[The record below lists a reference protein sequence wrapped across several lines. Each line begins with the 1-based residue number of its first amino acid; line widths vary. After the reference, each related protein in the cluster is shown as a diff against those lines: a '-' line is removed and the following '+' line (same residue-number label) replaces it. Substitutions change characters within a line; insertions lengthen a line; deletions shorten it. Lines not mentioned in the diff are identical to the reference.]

1 MDTLRTY
8 LIRSLL
14 FLILFFSYF
23 KINAQ
28 SNTLSYFLETAQS
41 NSPLLNDYNNQL
53 ISNKIDSLKLKSTY
67 GFIVTGEGTAGYS
80 PNIKGWGYDSALT
93 NGQSLF
99 AGVRVAK
106 EFISR
111 NNLNTRLAGINASIA
126 QVLAQKNISLQT
138 LNKQI
143 ADQYIAT
150 YASQQQYNLSKEII
164 HLLDQE
170 DIVLK
175 KLTQASV
182 FKQTD
187 YLTFKVT
194 LQQNELTLEQQKAD
208 WQNNYSLLKYLSGI
222 VDDTFEPV
230 EKPSFTE
237 TLNPT
242 SFDESMYTKAFK
254 ADSLKLKNDAKII
267 EYNYKPKITAF
278 SDSGYQ
284 SSFTTTPYK
293 NFGLSV
299 GVGVTIPI
307 YDGHQKKML
316 LQQNQLS
323 LDTRKK
329 YLEQTQRQYQQQI
342 LQVNNQIEQ
351 YDKMIS
357 KANEQIT
364 YAKTLV
370 EANAKQLPT
379 GDVRMVDFI
388 LSINNLLSLKGNI
401 IQYNTTLFNLKNQL
415 QYLIIQ

>member
-1 MDTLRTY
+1 MVTFRTY

-14 FLILFFSYF
+14 FSMLFFSCF

-28 SNTLSYFLETAQS
+28 SNTLSYFLATAQS
-41 NSPLLNDYNNQL
+41 NSPLLNDYNNQV
-53 ISNKIDSLKLKSTY
+53 ISNKIDSLKLKASY
-67 GFIVTGEGTAGYS
+67 GFIVTGEGNAGYS

-99 AGVRVAK
+99 TGVRVAK

-111 NNLNTRLAGINASIA
+111 NNLNTRLAGINANIA

-143 ADQYIAT
+143 TDQYIAT

-164 HLLDQE
+164 HLLNQE
-170 DIVLK
+170 DVVLK
-175 KLTQASV
+175 KLTQSAV

-222 VDDTFEPV
+222 VDDTFEPI

-237 TLNPT
+237 ALNPK
-242 SFDESMYTKAFK
+242 SFDESMYAEAFR
-254 ADSLKLKNDAKII
+254 ADSLKLSNDAKII

-284 SSFTTTPYK
+284 SSFVLTPYK

-323 LDTRKK
+323 LQTRQK

-342 LQVNNQIEQ
+342 LQVNNQMEQ
-351 YDKMIS
+351 YDKMI
-357 KANEQIT
+357 KTANQQII

-401 IQYNTTLFNLKNQL
+401 IQYNTILFNLKNQL
-415 QYLIIQ
+415 QYLIVQ

>member
-14 FLILFFSYF
+14 FSMLFFSCF

-28 SNTLSYFLETAQS
+28 SNTLSYFLATAQS
-41 NSPLLNDYNNQL
+41 NSPLLNDYNNQV
-53 ISNKIDSLKLKSTY
+53 ISNKIDSLKLKATY

-93 NGQSLF
+93 NGQSLL

-111 NNLNTRLAGINASIA
+111 NNLNTRLAGINVSIS

-143 ADQYIAT
+143 TDQYIAT

-164 HLLDQE
+164 HLLNQE
-170 DIVLK
+170 DVVLK
-175 KLTQASV
+175 KLTQSAV

-242 SFDESMYTKAFK
+242 SFDESMYAKAFQ
-254 ADSLKLKNDAKII
+254 ADSLKLSNDAKII
-267 EYNYKPKITAF
+267 QYNYKPKITAF

-284 SSFTTTPYK
+284 SSFALTPYK
-293 NFGLSV
+293 NFGMSV

-323 LDTRKK
+323 IDTQKK

-342 LQVNNQIEQ
+342 LQVNNQMEQ

-357 KANEQIT
+357 KANEQMT
-364 YAKTLV
+364 YSKTLV